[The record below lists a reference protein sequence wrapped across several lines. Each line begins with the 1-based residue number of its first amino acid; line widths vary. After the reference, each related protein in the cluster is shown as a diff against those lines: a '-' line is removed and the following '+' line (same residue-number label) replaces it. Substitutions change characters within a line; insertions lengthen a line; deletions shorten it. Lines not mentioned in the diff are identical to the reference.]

1 MLTLTIE
8 VCDDWTRRGRA
19 DHVSHFK
26 VKGASVGKTL
36 AVITYWDGKEVES
49 HVTVLKSSCSTYK
62 FRTFH
67 Q

>member
-1 MLTLTIE
+1 MLTLMIE
-8 VCDDWTRRGRA
+8 VYDDWTRRGRA

-36 AVITYWDGKEVES
+36 AVITYWDEKEVES
-49 HVTVLKSSCSTYK
+49 HVTVLELSCSTYK
-62 FRTFH
+62 VRTFR